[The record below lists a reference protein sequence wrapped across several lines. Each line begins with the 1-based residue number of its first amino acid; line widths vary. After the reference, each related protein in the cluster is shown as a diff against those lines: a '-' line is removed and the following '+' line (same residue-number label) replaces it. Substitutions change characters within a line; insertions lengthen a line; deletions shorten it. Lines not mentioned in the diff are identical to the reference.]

1 MFSVIIFFFKMKTKR
16 HQVKLNRE
24 LKMYSSCQYHMPR
37 EHK

>member
-1 MFSVIIFFFKMKTKR
+1 MFSVIIKKKKKTKR

-24 LKMYSSCQYHMPR
+24 LKIFSSYQHHMPC